1 MATKANPFKSE
12 VAPEHSF
19 AELTHLLVEAE
30 SKSKAASS
38 DAGVARGEKSNVAIS
53 TIKSALIEATN
64 VEFFRD
70 TLLTAGV
77 LKGTVSKMA
86 TILNAVRDG
95 IINFSDLKS
104 LNGSYVLIKATIAEK
119 EAAVVALMG
128 PASFLPGLAPVA
140 PVVTPE
146 DALALIVKV
155 ITDEKD
161 PDKAYAL
168 GSEWLTKITNALT
181 TAISAI
187 GDGEEGE

>member
-30 SKSKAASS
+30 SKSKVASS

-95 IINFSDLKS
+95 IIAFSDLKS
-104 LNGSYVLIKATIAEK
+104 LNGSYVSIKAVLAER
-119 EAAVVALMG
+119 EAALVASLG
-128 PASFLPGLAPVA
+128 VSSPATPVA
-140 PVVTPE
+140 PVVTPD